1 MKCKLFG
8 HKWNYYNE
16 EVEHTVSSVYSSREV
31 SIMTDTEFRICDR
44 CQYKQERKHFTGRD
58 TDWSTAELSKEQ
70 LRDKKLKELGI

>member
-8 HKWNYYNE
+8 HKWSYYKE

-31 SIMTDTEFRICDR
+31 SIMIDTEFRICDR
-44 CQYKQERKHFTGRD
+44 CQYKQVREHFTGKD
-58 TDWSTAELSKEQ
+58 TDWYSTELSKEQ

>member
-1 MKCKLFG
+1 MKCRLFG

-31 SIMTDTEFRICDR
+31 SIMIDTEFRICER
-44 CQYKQERKHFTGRD
+44 CQYKQVREHHTGRD
-58 TDWSTAELSKEQ
+58 SDWSTTELNKEQ